1 LVVTTRTLAHQ
12 AFERVSMNAIEM
24 EELLDQPRRMINGR
38 AQLGEI
44 RSIGREHRVLN
55 HTAQLGE
62 QVRGLIGDDV
72 PPVDVIIVC
81 EGHQNAQRE
90 TPFVILKQVHVAGAD
105 AEHLSHLGLGL
116 AALATELPKLRSHEG
131 LGHGLNPTKLQDD
144 RLCMETYNTLTRKEK
159 NFATLRVTPLPEH
172 AAIPVGVGKR
182 SPTRRSD
189 MTWKVLILGAS
200 YGSLFGTKLL
210 MAGHD
215 VTADEPANVL
225 AVNLPTNFKAAT
237 FASTIHN
244 EILRELERDID
255 AVTLDGKDVPVKLRV
270 HDSLFV
276 PFAKWPMLLTG
287 NYRCATAGEPVSIR
301 EAVQSDLARSSDI
314 YSIVESIVLRL
325 GGSADNLV
333 AFDKYVA
340 ATEKLIS
347 PSSVARA
354 IAGGAT
360 AVERVDKLV
369 QLIGRHYG
377 ITHPAIDRTVALV
390 DDALERTKV
399 SAA

>member
-1 LVVTTRTLAHQ
+1 MA
-12 AFERVSMNAIEM
+12 
-24 EELLDQPRRMINGR
+24 
-38 AQLGEI
+38 
-44 RSIGREHRVLN
+44 
-55 HTAQLGE
+55 
-62 QVRGLIGDDV
+62 
-72 PPVDVIIVC
+72 
-81 EGHQNAQRE
+81 
-90 TPFVILKQVHVAGAD
+90 
-105 AEHLSHLGLGL
+105 
-116 AALATELPKLRSHEG
+116 
-131 LGHGLNPTKLQDD
+131 
-144 RLCMETYNTLTRKEK
+144 RK
-159 NFATLRVTPLPEH
+159 A
-172 AAIPVGVGKR
+172 
-182 SPTRRSD
+182 
-189 MTWKVLILGAS
+189 LILGAS
-200 YGSLFGTKLL
+200 YGSLFGTKLM

-215 VTADEPANVL
+215 VTLVCRRPTAELINLRGTEIRLALKGESERRSVRSKDLPGRLDAKEPEAVDPSDYDLVVLAMQEPQYLHHAVRTLLNAAADARVPCLSLMNMPPLPYLKRIAGIDAVAAEAAYSDPRIWERFDPSLVTSCSPDPQATRPADEPQNVL

-237 FASTIHN
+237 FAFPKHN
-244 EILRELERDID
+244 ELLRELEHDVD

-287 NYRCATAGEPVSIR
+287 NYRCVTAGEPISIR
-301 EAVQSDLARSSDI
+301 QAVQSDPTLSSEI

-340 ATEKLIS
+340 ATDRLVA

-369 QLIGRHYG
+369 QIIGRQLG
-377 ITHPAIDRTVALV
+377 ITHPAINRTVLLV
-390 DDALERTKV
+390 DAALARAKV